1 MVYEVYYSAKEGSPH
16 VVEVINRYRE
26 MLRGETLENTAHTCQ
41 VLAQRQALTD
51 ERFIADKSY
60 SPFTMEEEL
69 FEETYIMYGTK
80 GT

>member
-1 MVYEVYYSAKEGSPH
+1 MFRKVWEVSRASIK
-16 VVEVINRYRE
+16 IIF
-26 MLRGETLENTAHTCQ
+26 ENTAHTYQ
-41 VLAQRQALTD
+41 VLAQRQDLTD

-60 SPFTMEEEL
+60 PPFTMEEEL

>member
-1 MVYEVYYSAKEGSPH
+1 MVYKVYYSAKEGSPH

-26 MLRGETLENTAHTCQ
+26 MLRGETLENTAHTYQ
-41 VLAQRQALTD
+41 VLAQRQDLTD

-60 SPFTMEEEL
+60 PPFTMEEEL
-69 FEETYIMYGTK
+69 FEETYTMYGTR